1 VGIWVAEIIDSLEV
15 DYRLDTDLIEE
26 PCLYGSALI
35 QERVTLL
42 LNISALLKRAGVEVH
57 PSLAGAF

>member
-1 VGIWVAEIIDSLEV
+1 MADIIDSLEV

-42 LNISALLKRAGVEVH
+42 LNMNALLKRAGVEVS
-57 PSLAGAF
+57 PSFAGAF